1 MFVTTHTASKFGGE
15 ERIEAT
21 VVGVTGAADLDVRVA
36 GLVAM
41 PAGANYDH
49 LYRALPPHEDSRWAT
64 PTMVQG
70 LVAIA
75 DAYAAAYPGSIL
87 WYNDMS
93 LPKGGLFDLNSN
105 WNTPHSEHR
114 LGGNTDVS
122 PLNVSSD

>member
-1 MFVTTHTASKFGGE
+1 
-15 ERIEAT
+15 
-21 VVGVTGAADLDVRVA
+21 
-36 GLVAM
+36 M